1 MYVKVSTKYLNT
13 GPPHSTDTYTCE
25 VSIVLKIRDGIM
37 KAILQFVSDIIFRVN
52 YYFSS

>member
-1 MYVKVSTKYLNT
+1 VYVKVSTKYFNP
-13 GPPHSTDTYTCE
+13 GPPHSTNTYTCE
-25 VSIVLKIRDGIM
+25 VFIVLKIRGGIM